1 MPDFE
6 DYYDIL
12 GINPKASSE
21 EITKAWKD
29 KFWILAPD
37 RMNGA
42 PETAKKRAEGDL
54 KKVNNAYD
62 ILKDPKKRHDYD
74 HQWHQIKDKP
84 KPVVDPQIVHFDNVN
99 PKEIKTG
106 SFIIL

>member
-42 PETAKKRAEGDL
+42 PETAKKTR
-54 KKVNNAYD
+54 
-62 ILKDPKKRHDYD
+62 
-74 HQWHQIKDKP
+74 
-84 KPVVDPQIVHFDNVN
+84 
-99 PKEIKTG
+99 
-106 SFIIL
+106 